1 MVFKI
6 KSEEVKSIL
15 AAIDD
20 LIEIK
25 ILIRKITPDYNLND
39 TLNKVFI
46 EKLVDL
52 HKNLQP
58 LFSKYLKEEFIL
70 KPKKSI
76 NQLKEDIQDVVK
88 RGNFGLVSAN
98 SSKKKLKTIGFDP
111 RLLIV
116 TGGPLF

>member
-1 MVFKI
+1 VIIKI

-39 TLNKVFI
+39 TLNKFFI
-46 EKLVDL
+46 KKLVDL

-58 LFSKYLKEEFIL
+58 LFSKYLNEEFIL
-70 KPKKSI
+70 KTKKSI
-76 NQLKEDIQDVVK
+76 YQLKEDIQDIIK
-88 RGNFGLVSAN
+88 SGDFGLVSAN
-98 SSKKKLKTIGFDP
+98 S
-111 RLLIV
+111 LISI
-116 TGGPLF
+116 